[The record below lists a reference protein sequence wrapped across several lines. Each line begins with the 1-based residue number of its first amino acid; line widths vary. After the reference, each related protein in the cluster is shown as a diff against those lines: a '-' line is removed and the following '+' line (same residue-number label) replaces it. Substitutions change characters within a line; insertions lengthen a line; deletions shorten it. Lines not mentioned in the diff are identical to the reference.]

1 MAKIYCSNCGK
12 EIKEDEEF
20 IVVNDNEVYC
30 GDCTEEDTFTTY
42 RVGGE
47 CVGDETDTEEYDS
60 VEQFE
65 KSLKDEIKHW
75 EICLKEYQKTDDEH
89 TINFYK
95 RKLEIAKSKYN
106 DHFGGDNE

>member
-47 CVGDETDTEEYDS
+47 CVGDETDT
-60 VEQFE
+60 
-65 KSLKDEIKHW
+65 
-75 EICLKEYQKTDDEH
+75 DEH

-95 RKLEIAKSKYN
+95 RKLEIAKSRYN
-106 DHFGGDNE
+106 DHFGEEDE